1 MTEKKAPAYVVFFAE
16 VGGCLILLVV
26 TVSLVITTWMK
37 STKAPKVV
45 SDPAN
50 STDYTPFPPDSFQN
64 NNAMMNQTLGCMSN
78 LSKMSNSRVG
88 PGKYQDLGHKYLIAS

>member
-1 MTEKKAPAYVVFFAE
+1 MTEKKVPAYVVFFAE

-26 TVSLVITTWMK
+26 TVSLVITIWMK

-45 SDPAN
+45 SDPVN

-78 LSKMSNSRVG
+78 MSNSRMG

>member
-1 MTEKKAPAYVVFFAE
+1 MTEKKVPAYVVFFAE

-26 TVSLVITTWMK
+26 T
-37 STKAPKVV
+37 VV

-78 LSKMSNSRVG
+78 MSKMSNSRMG

>member
-1 MTEKKAPAYVVFFAE
+1 MTEKKVPAYVVFFAE

-26 TVSLVITTWMK
+26 T
-37 STKAPKVV
+37 VV

-64 NNAMMNQTLGCMSN
+64 NNAMMTYFYFEEI
-78 LSKMSNSRVG
+78 KK
-88 PGKYQDLGHKYLIAS
+88 KYKT

>member
-1 MTEKKAPAYVVFFAE
+1 MFFAK

-78 LSKMSNSRVG
+78 MSNSRMG

>member
-1 MTEKKAPAYVVFFAE
+1 MPAYVVFFAE